1 MLWEIIKKEVRDQLL
16 SLRLMLSFLLVLVLM
31 SANALLFQAEY
42 RRQLTDYSR
51 DVSLNLAALARNA
64 SSGYPLFTA
73 FSWGSGD
80 QSIYRRPNPL
90 AFIAE
95 GHDKDLPNAF
105 KVNAFRLMAPEFT
118 QRGNPLLWR
127 FDSLDWAFIV
137 TALLSFTAIVL
148 VYDAVNGEK
157 QRGTL
162 RLIMSQPVSRATI
175 LLGKYLSAVIVLLL
189 PLTAGVLLN
198 LLIIVLSGAVRLDAD
213 QAWRVVISY
222 LLSTVYI
229 SIFVL
234 LGLFLSARS
243 KIPVV
248 ALVTGLLAWVLL
260 IVVIPAAGNLIAR
273 GLVRLPTEDRIEED
287 AERAYG
293 EAAEVYNQRHPHPD
307 NWIMS
312 GRWSPGE
319 PLLRAFEAHQA
330 WGRVFQAWQ
339 DSKVAQVKWGREI
352 ASFSPAGL
360 LIEALESTVESGI
373 THYENFQKS
382 ARRYQQELA
391 SYVDRKYPLDKVS
404 PLNRETTDPVIARMK
419 LDFESIPKFEDRQA
433 PVSDAAGP
441 VLRSAGILA
450 LINVVLFAA
459 AFVSFLRYDVR

>member
-1 MLWEIIKKEVRDQLL
+1 M
-16 SLRLMLSFLLVLVLM
+16 SLRLLLSFLLVLILM
-31 SANALLFQAEY
+31 AANALLFQAEY
-42 RRQLTDYSR
+42 RRQLADYSQ
-51 DVSLNLAALARNA
+51 DVSRNLAALARNA

-73 FSWGSGD
+73 FSWGQGD
-80 QSIYRRPNPL
+80 QLIYRRPNPL
-90 AFIAE
+90 SFVAE

-105 KVNAFRLMAPEFT
+105 QVNAFNLGAPKFT
-118 QRGNPLLWR
+118 LRGNPLLWR

-137 TALLSFTAIVL
+137 TVLLSFTAIVL
-148 VYDAVNGEK
+148 VYDGINGEK

-175 LLGKYLSAVIVLLL
+175 LLGKYLSAVIVLIM
-189 PLTAGVLLN
+189 PLTVGVLLN
-198 LLIIVLSGAVRLDAD
+198 LLMVGLGGAVQLDMAFW
-213 QAWRVVISY
+213 WRVGISF
-222 LLSTVYI
+222 LLSLVYI
-229 SIFVL
+229 SVFVL

-243 KIPVV
+243 KTPVV
-248 ALVTGLLAWVLL
+248 SLVTGLLVWVFLI
-260 IVVIPAAGNLIAR
+260 IVVPAAGNLIAR
-273 GLVRLPTEDRIEED
+273 GFARIPPEDRVEED
-287 AERAYG
+287 AQRAYD
-293 EAAEVYNQRHPHPD
+293 EAAAAYNQRHPHPD

-330 WGRVFQAWQ
+330 SDRVFQAYQ
-339 DSKVAQVKWGREI
+339 DSKVSQIKLGRMV
-352 ASFSPAGL
+352 ATFSPAGL
-360 LIEALESTVESGI
+360 LAQALENTVGCGI
-373 THYENFQKS
+373 NHYEFFLKS

-419 LDFESIPKFEDRQA
+419 LDFESIPKFEDRPA
-433 PVSDAAGP
+433 PASEAAGP
-441 VLRSAGILA
+441 VLRGAAILS